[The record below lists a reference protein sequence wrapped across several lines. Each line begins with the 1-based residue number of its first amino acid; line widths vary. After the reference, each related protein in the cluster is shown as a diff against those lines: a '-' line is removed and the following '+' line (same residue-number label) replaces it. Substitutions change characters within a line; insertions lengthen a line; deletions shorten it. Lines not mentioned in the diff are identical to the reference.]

1 MKSYF
6 IKPMLTGQ
14 ELVAFVKA
22 NPDMDQT
29 ELARAAGYVHTTDKG
44 NERLLTK
51 QMCEALLS
59 AKGVKLKQ
67 SRKPGKV
74 AQFTTTVHRNGS
86 ILVGKIYSREFGLDY
101 GDELKILIEEDC
113 IKLVPIAPNN

>member
-1 MKSYF
+1 
-6 IKPMLTGQ
+6 
-14 ELVAFVKA
+14 
-22 NPDMDQT
+22 
-29 ELARAAGYVHTTDKG
+29 VHTTNKG

-74 AQFTTTVHRNGS
+74 AQLTTTVHRNGS